1 MAAGF
6 VPDPSLPSILEL
18 AIMLWG
24 QPTGWS
30 HDRNEA
36 RFGAKESK
44 SVLIAELVWR
54 DHEAG
59 TGGGYLAMHKLAL
72 GGLPEVRTPGGGKGG
87 GTAPGVGG
95 SAGGSTGGSSG
106 AAKANGHT
114 APGKAANGHA
124 GKVPPWQNIGKRYGY
139 LDAAGHLVLEVV
151 RTLTGSPRFLQRRPD
166 PTNRSGWKWSLKDIP
181 RDARPLYRLP
191 ELLASGS
198 ETTWICEGEKDADS
212 LAALGL
218 IATTAI
224 GGTGGGWRAA
234 YNGYFAGKPV
244 VILPDN
250 DPPGRAHA
258 AIVARA
264 LFGVASSV
272 KVLALPG
279 LPEKGDVTDWLA
291 DGGDRSELEWLAL
304 EAPLYVPPGTYSPG
318 VAPSGGAGAG
328 GAGGEPELDGD
339 IAFAEAEAEI
349 DEGGGETE
357 TEAGI
362 GPIGPEPP
370 PPEGPRQAGRPAPDG
385 LPVIICAA
393 GELPRM
399 VREAE
404 AALLNAGAPIYQR
417 SVLVRPAEQEY
428 PAADGSVTHSAA
440 LVPIAPAAMMA
451 LLASVAIWQK
461 WDGRSNRFVAC
472 DPPTKVIEILLAN
485 RGEWSFPVVRGVLT
499 SPTIRPDGSLL
510 MTPGYDPLS
519 RYYLMFPSDL
529 VMPEIPEAPT
539 IQDAF
544 HALARLESLLTD
556 YDFVDDGDVSRSVA
570 LAILMTQV
578 LRCGMAVS
586 PLLAVSA
593 TAPGSGKSHLVDLAS
608 TIAIGRPCPI
618 MGAGKNDEET
628 EKGINTNLLSG
639 VAGFSIDNVHR
650 MVDLAV
656 LNIATE
662 RPMIG
667 IRLFGTLD
675 KVEVE
680 NSVTIYMTGNNL
692 PIVDEQVR
700 RTVLCSMDSGEER
713 PEQRQFDGDPI
724 ATVRADRGRY
734 IADILIIARAYLA
747 HGSRRDDMKPFGSYP
762 GWSRLV
768 REPLIWLGQP
778 DPVASQNTTRASD
791 PEMSRVQ
798 SVTAAWHFAF
808 GDHAHPANYAI
819 RFALTSVPDPD
830 PDLPSN
836 HPTVVQFLQDK
847 EKRERLRE
855 VLLEAFPGR
864 TNEIDSRRFGDW
876 LRKYSN
882 RIADHLR
889 FSKDGGTTQGAARWR
904 VTRV

>member
-44 SVLIAELVWR
+44 SVLLKELIWR

-72 GGLPEVRTPGGGKGG
+72 GALPEVRALGG
-87 GTAPGVGG
+87 
-95 SAGGSTGGSSG
+95 G

-198 ETTWICEGEKDADS
+198 EVTWICEGEKDADS

-279 LPEKGDVTDWLA
+279 LAEKGDVTDWLA

-318 VAPSGGAGAG
+318 VAPSGGAGGGVDGEGMAG
-328 GAGGEPELDGD
+328 DEAEPDGD

-349 DEGGGETE
+349 GEGGGETE

-510 MTPGYDPLS
+510 MTPGYDPTS

-529 VMPEIPEAPT
+529 VMPAIPEAPT

-556 YDFVDDGDVSRSVA
+556 YDFVDDGGASRSVA

-639 VAGFSIDNVHR
+639 VSGFSIDNVHR

-680 NSVTIYMTGNNL
+680 NSVTIFMTGNNL

-700 RTVLCSMDSGEER
+700 RTVLCSMDTGEEQ
-713 PEQRQFDGDPI
+713 PEQRKFDGDPI

-778 DPVASQNTTRASD
+778 DPVKSQDASRASD
-791 PEMSRVQ
+791 PEIGRLRAVID
-798 SVTAAWHFAF
+798 AWHLAF
-808 GDHAHPANYAI
+808 GMGAHTLQEAARYALEQPPI
-819 RFALTSVPDPD
+819 FKGDAYNEERNAELLAAYLAERVPHDALRD
-830 PDLPSN
+830 
-836 HPTVVQFLQDK
+836 
-847 EKRERLRE
+847 
-855 VLLEAFPGR
+855 VLVEAWGR
-864 TNEIDSRRFGDW
+864 GKEIDTGRFGNW
-876 LRKYSN
+876 LRRYAGRN
-882 RIADHLR
+882 V
-889 FSKDGGTTQGAARWR
+889 GGLMFTRGAISHSAVQWKLIKAGR
-904 VTRV
+904 